1 MKKTLKI
8 ILLVIFLSKII
19 RCIDDKKNNLNVTK
33 MEIKQEDN
41 KDNNN
46 EKVDIIEDEPND
58 KEKEDEKVE
67 EEEEEERSGFYI
79 SEKVFKEKLKVILQ
93 EKNLKPK
100 KKITKEQLRTIF
112 GLIYKKENKNGDE
125 NGGVDLE
132 TGLTPEQQNK
142 QYMDSIF
149 NQVTRSLDYD
159 DKIRV
164 KEIKDW
170 IPPIKVQEA
179 YAELL
184 KGLAET
190 MGYL

>member
-19 RCIDDKKNNLNVTK
+19 SSIDDKKNNLNEAK
-33 MEIKQEDN
+33 EQIKQEDN

-46 EKVDIIEDEPND
+46 EKVDIFEDESNEE
-58 KEKEDEKVE
+58 EKEDEKE
-67 EEEEEERSGFYI
+67 EEQSGFYI
-79 SEKVFKEKLKVILQ
+79 SEKVFKEKLKAILQ

-112 GLIYKKENKNGDE
+112 ELIYKKENKSGDE
-125 NGGVDLE
+125 NEGVDPE

-149 NQVTRSLDYD
+149 NQVARSLDYD

>member
-1 MKKTLKI
+1 MKKSLTI
-8 ILLVIFLSKII
+8 ILFLLFSLSII
-19 RCIDDKKNNLNVTK
+19 KCTDDKKNLNKTK
-33 MEIKQEDN
+33 ESITEDEDN
-41 KDNNN
+41 KDNDN
-46 EKVDIIEDEPND
+46 ETEEIDKDDTND
-58 KEKEDEKVE
+58 E
-67 EEEEEERSGFYI
+67 EEENAKEEESGFYI
-79 SEKVFKEKLKVILQ
+79 SDKVFEEKLNIILQ

-112 GLIYKKENKNGDE
+112 SLIYKKEKKGDE
-125 NGGVDLE
+125 NEGIDPE
-132 TGLTPEQQNK
+132 TGLTPEEQDK

-149 NQVTRSLDYD
+149 NQVTKSLDYD

-184 KGLAET
+184 QGLAET